1 MNTTKNE
8 KAPAGHDR
16 KGFTNPMIN
25 FDGNQRLISV
35 DYSGKT
41 LEKQLLSSGA
51 VEKLANDLKVH
62 ISKPRKVVKCIRCA
76 GCGKPHA
83 PSRMSILYPICR
95 NCLTETREKG
105 IRAQSNFINRAVNN
119 FQIYLKG
126 ALATV

>member
-8 KAPAGHDR
+8 KALAGRNR
-16 KGFTNPMIN
+16 KGFVNPMIN
-25 FDGNQRLISV
+25 FDGNQRLISA
-35 DYSGKT
+35 DYSGKA

-51 VEKLANDLKVH
+51 SEKLADDLTAH
-62 ISKPRKVVKCIRCA
+62 LIKPRRVVKCVRCA

-83 PSRMSILYPICR
+83 PNKMSVLYPICR
-95 NCLTETREKG
+95 ICLTETREKG

-126 ALATV
+126 ALVSV